1 MKLGLY
7 MATQWPKGAD
17 IGQEIANLCEQTRAA
32 KDNGFETILIGQHF
46 LTEPLQMVQAE
57 PLIARLAGE
66 GTGLELGIGVVLL
79 PMLNPVMV
87 AEYAASLD
95 WLTGGKYILGL
106 GVGYRPEEFQGLGAP
121 IESRGERFE
130 EALHVMR
137 RLWTEDTVEHKG
149 KHFTVP
155 GAGVSI
161 RPVRPGGP
169 AVWIGGEA
177 KVAVRR
183 AGRLGCPW
191 LIAPSS
197 TFDGIRGLKAVY
209 DEERTKAGHG
219 EPARRPVIRECVIG
233 ATREQALAVSM
244 PSLLG
249 KYESYASWGQ
259 KDAAGGGSGG
269 SSLKDRFDS
278 FMAERFL
285 VGDEAEVTDQI
296 ARYRDELGLDQILVR
311 LQWPGLE
318 QRHVLAAMERMG
330 RVMARLN

>member
-17 IGQEIANLCEQTRAA
+17 IGQEVTNLCEQTRAA
-32 KDNGFETILIGQHF
+32 KDNGFETIMVGQHF
-46 LTEPLQMVQAE
+46 LTEPLQMIQAE

-66 GTGLELGIGVVLL
+66 GTGLELGIAVVLL

-87 AEYAASLD
+87 AEYSASLD
-95 WLTGGKYILGL
+95 WLTGGKYILAL
-106 GVGYRPEEFQGLGAP
+106 GVGYRPEEFEGLGAP
-121 IESRGERFE
+121 IEARAERFE

-137 RLWTEDTVEHKG
+137 RLWTEDTIKHKG
-149 KHFTVP
+149 KHFSVTDA
-155 GAGVSI
+155 GASI
-161 RPVRPGGP
+161 RPVRPDGP
-169 AVWIGGEA
+169 TVWIGGEA

-191 LIAPSS
+191 IIAPSS
-197 TFDGIRGLKAVY
+197 TFESIRELTAVY
-209 DEERTKAGHG
+209 EEARTGAGQPP
-219 EPARRPVIRECVIG
+219 PARRPVIRECVIG
-233 ATREQALAVSM
+233 ATRQQALEVSM

-249 KYESYASWGQ
+249 KYESYAAWGQ
-259 KDAAGGGSGG
+259 KDAAAGG
-269 SSLKDRFDS
+269 SLKDHFES

-285 VGDEAEVTDQI
+285 VGDEAEVADQI
-296 ARYRDELGLDQILVR
+296 ARYRDELGIDQMLVR

-330 RVMARLN
+330 RVLQRLN

>member
-32 KDNGFETILIGQHF
+32 KNNGFETIMVGQHF

-66 GTGLELGIGVVLL
+66 ATGLELGIAVVLL
-79 PMLNPVMV
+79 PMMSPVMV

-95 WLTGGKYILGL
+95 WLTGGNYILGL

-121 IESRGERFE
+121 MADRGERFE
-130 EALHVMR
+130 EALHVMK
-137 RLWTEDTVEHKG
+137 RLWTEDIVEHHG

-155 GAGVSI
+155 GVGASI
-161 RPVRPGGP
+161 RPVRPDGP
-169 AVWIGGEA
+169 SIWIGGEA
-177 KVAVRR
+177 NVAVRR
-183 AGRLGCPW
+183 AGRLGYPW
-191 LIAPSS
+191 VIAPSA
-197 TFDGIRGLKAVY
+197 TFDGIRERNAIY
-209 DEERTKAGHG
+209 DSARVEAGH
-219 EPARRPVIRECVIG
+219 PQPPRRPVIRECVIG
-233 ATREQALAVSM
+233 ATREQALETAL

-259 KDAAGGGSGG
+259 KDAN
-269 SSLKDRFDS
+269 SSSFRDQFDG

-285 VGDEAEVTDQI
+285 IGDEAEVADQM
-296 ARYRDELGLDQILVR
+296 ARYRDELGVDQILVR

-318 QRHVLAAMERMG
+318 QRHVLAALERMG

>member
-1 MKLGLY
+1 MKLGMY

-17 IGQEIANLCEQTRAA
+17 IGQEIAHLCEQARAA
-32 KDNGFETILIGQHF
+32 KDNGFETIMIGQHF

-57 PLIARLAGE
+57 PLIARLSGE
-66 GTGLELGIGVVLL
+66 ATGLELGIAVVLL

-106 GVGYRPEEFQGLGAP
+106 GVGYRPEEFEGLGAP
-121 IESRGERFE
+121 MEARGERFE

-137 RLWTEDTVEHKG
+137 RLWTEETVEHRG
-149 KHFTVP
+149 KHFSVP
-155 GAGVSI
+155 GAGASI

-169 AVWIGGEA
+169 TVWIGGEA
-177 KVAVRR
+177 KAAVRR
-183 AGRLGCPW
+183 AGRMGCPW
-191 LIAPSS
+191 VIAPSA
-197 TFDGIRGLKAVY
+197 TVDGIRDLSAVY
-209 DEERTKAGHG
+209 EAARVEAGQPA
-219 EPARRPVIRECVIG
+219 PARRPVIRECVIG
-233 ATREQALAVSM
+233 ATRAQALETAM

-259 KDAAGGGSGG
+259 KDAAGG
-269 SSLKDRFDS
+269 SLKDRFDS

-285 VGDEAEVTDQI
+285 VGDEAEVADQV
-296 ARYRDELGLDQILVR
+296 AHYRDELGLDQILVR